1 MLNKEQTKY
10 PCEVVSNSDPLQL
23 GRIQINCPPLMHG
36 WKSSDYPWAFQGK
49 SGTGGSSDFGT
60 SEIPEVGTYV
70 WAWHEKANYKNW
82 FYGEDVH
89 WYSGTK
95 QISPH
100 LLFIQYV
107 KSIISSIANYP
118 DVKYKYYKNGI
129 CTGISSSSSAKEA
142 FLYHPSGTYVMVEN
156 DGTLNATMATGKKFK
171 VTGDTEIT
179 GDVKI
184 TGKITATDDISS
196 DKEVTAMAASPSTSV
211 GLSTHLISTAVPGPN
226 VPPTGGT

>member
-10 PCEVVSNSDPLQL
+10 PCEVISNSDPLQL
-23 GRIQINCPPLMHG
+23 GRVKVNCPPLMHG
-36 WKSSDYPWAFQGK
+36 WKSSDYPWAFQAK
-49 SGTGGSSDFGT
+49 SGTGGSNDFGT

-107 KSIISSIANYP
+107 KSIISSIASYP

-129 CTGISSSSSAKEA
+129 CTGVSSSSSAKEA

-156 DGTLNATMATGKKFK
+156 DGTLNAVMATGKPFKVNGDVK
-171 VTGDTEIT
+171 VTGK
-179 GDVKI
+179 V
-184 TGKITATDDISS
+184 TATGNIES
-196 DKEVTAMAASPSTSV
+196 DAEVKAMAASPATSV
-211 GLSTHLISTAVPGPN
+211 GLSTHIQASSGAPGT
-226 VPPTGGT
+226 PTSGPQPGT